1 MLIQVIFTRNHWK
14 QEQKIW
20 NESQGTP
27 KNSIHAREARKKKRL
42 VPDFS
47 KNDKA
52 DFLPIANQAVV
63 GLISKISK
71 YNEQF

>member
-1 MLIQVIFTRNHWK
+1 MRVKELLKTLFMRGK
-14 QEQKIW
+14 QK
-20 NESQGTP
+20 
-27 KNSIHAREARKKKRL
+27 KNRL